1 MTEKKTMVD
10 YTIYSKG
17 IWERMLEKYPDLKEL
32 AIKCECENNSQRAQE
47 IMQQFD
53 HSFGSGK
60 LSDIEIKFAIKLA
73 SVEFREEFFLKQVV
87 LTGRDHYKNGAGD
100 YARASFD
107 LVLVDFE
114 DSFRDWYKEVRKRNM
129 SQNSSFADFYEVF
142 LDVIKLKLDYKVPY
156 TKLFIHKLLEA
167 SEKPKEDSL
176 EIKNYFLK
184 ENPELLSEINCELIE

>member
-1 MTEKKTMVD
+1 MGD

-47 IMQQFD
+47 IMQQFE
-53 HSFGSGK
+53 HSFGIGK
-60 LSDIEIKFAIKLA
+60 LSDIEREFAIKLA
-73 SVEFREEFFLKQVV
+73 GVEFAEEFFLKQVV
-87 LTGRDHYKNGAGD
+87 VTGRNHYENGAGD
-100 YARASFD
+100 YAIASFD

-114 DSFRDWYKEVRKRNM
+114 DSFRDWYKEVQKRNM

-156 TKLFIHKLLEA
+156 TKLFIHKLLEG